1 MSQFLVTVLNRTDNG
16 IVCHARTADD
26 CNSTNTMTFVSWWQL
41 RAMPGPIAQLM
52 HSKAQTWAEAKQA
65 GATSYGKFQFDA
77 GFLLDGFQLVPQIDK
92 STGSAWMVKQ
102 DPAKVAEALAKGY
115 TVTEEQWHGFAKVEV
130 PKPAPVQVP
139 TDAAPPVY
147 ADQFAAPQSVL
158 NS

>member
-26 CNSTNTMTFVSWWQL
+26 CNSTNVMTFVSWWQL
-41 RAMPGPIAQLM
+41 RAMPSAIAQLM
-52 HSKAQTWAEAKQA
+52 HSTAQTWAEAKQA
-65 GATSYGKFQFDA
+65 GATSYGRFQFES
-77 GFLLDGFQLVPQIDK
+77 GFLLDGFVLVPQLDK

-115 TVTEEQWHGFAKVEV
+115 TVTEEQWHGFAKEV
-130 PKPAPVQVP
+130 VPAPAPVQVP

-147 ADQFAAPQSVL
+147 ADQFTAPQSAL
-158 NS
+158 NA